1 MLEITITEKPKTE
14 KIIKKHLKGC
24 VWSDR
29 EVNVSFAECPH
40 CSVFS
45 NYEN

>member
-1 MLEITITEKPKTE
+1 MLDITIEEKPKTE

-24 VWSDR
+24 AWSDR

-40 CSVFS
+40 CSVQS
-45 NYEN
+45 KLDE